1 MSDRDSML
9 RHRLNPGLELRPLQ
23 PADAAALFAVV
34 EAHRLALREWLP
46 WVDATNTV
54 ADSAA
59 YIAGTVRDDRET
71 RAFTCGIWSLGRLVG
86 VIGHNRIDWANR
98 IGFPAYWIAPDSA
111 GQGIM
116 TQCCRV
122 LIEHAFKE
130 LQLKQLVVA
139 VATDNLRAQKIP
151 LRLGFKQVSLLK
163 KAEWL
168 YDRHVDHF
176 IYSLAAP
183 KGGHRSGGP
192 VS

>member
-1 MSDRDSML
+1 MGVRVPML

-23 PADAAALFAVV
+23 PADAATLFAVV
-34 EAHRLALREWLP
+34 DAHRAALREWLP

-59 YIAGTVRDDRET
+59 YIATTVRDDRET
-71 RAFTCGIWSLGRLVG
+71 RAFTCGIWSMGRLVG
-86 VIGHNRIDWANR
+86 VIGHNRIDWAKR

-122 LIEHAFKE
+122 VIENAFTE

-168 YDRHVDHF
+168 YDHHVDHF
-176 IYSLAAP
+176 VYSLAAP
-183 KGGHRSGGP
+183 KG
-192 VS
+192 